1 MQTNYGRTTARAS
14 LMAALLVTASGMAW
28 AADSAGRVVSVT
40 GQVQATGADGQSRA
54 VRKNDMVDTGDML
67 STNDGRAQIHF
78 RDGGVIALKPRTQ
91 FRIDEYNYAG
101 SEDGSER
108 SFFSLLKGGFR
119 AISGAIGHKNRN
131 AYRVQTAVA
140 TIGIRGTAYEADL
153 CNNDCEGKENGLHE
167 TTDDGTTNLANRAGS
182 LDVPAGKSAWV
193 KDENTPPVLLEENGE
208 GGPLDNLGE
217 NPLDDPGF
225 RAGENPVDFTPPK
238 IDPVPPPTPEIP
250 PPSSGGGGVITP
262 PTGGPSTAPLP

>member
-1 MQTNYGRTTARAS
+1 MQTTCGTMTARAA
-14 LMAALLVTASGMAW
+14 LMAAVLVALSGGAS
-28 AADSAGRVVSVT
+28 AADPAGRVVSAT
-40 GQVQATGADGQSRA
+40 GRVEATGADGQTRA
-54 VRKNDMVDTGDML
+54 VRKNDMVDAGDTL

-108 SFFSLLKGGFR
+108 GFFSLLKGGFR

-153 CNNDCEGKENGLHE
+153 CNNDCEGRENGLHE

-182 LDVPAGKSAWV
+182 LDVPAGRSAYV
-193 KDENTPPVLLEENGE
+193 KDENTPPVLVEEDVG
-208 GGPLDNLGE
+208 GGPLDELGD
-217 NPLDDPGF
+217 NPLDDPNF

-250 PPSSGGGGVITP
+250 PPSDGGGVITP
-262 PTGGPSTAPLP
+262 PTGGPSTAPLN

>member
-1 MQTNYGRTTARAS
+1 MHMNGGATVAR
-14 LMAALLVTASGMAW
+14 VTAVCAMVAVMTGAAV
-28 AADSAGRVVSVT
+28 AADPPGRVVSVS
-40 GQVQATGADGQSRA
+40 GQVQATGADGQTRA
-54 VRKNDMVDTGDML
+54 VRKNDMVNVGETL
-67 STNDGRAQIHF
+67 STHDGRAQIHF

-91 FRIDEYNYAG
+91 FRIDEYHYAG

-108 SFFSLLKGGFR
+108 SFFTLLKGGFR

-153 CNNDCEGKENGLHE
+153 CNNDCEGRENGLHE
-167 TTDDGTTNLANRAGS
+167 TTDDGTTNLSNRAGS

-193 KDENTPPVLLEENGE
+193 KDENTPPVLVEENGG
-208 GGPLDNLGE
+208 GGPLDELGE
-217 NPLDDPGF
+217 NPLDDPNF
-225 RAGENPVDFTPPK
+225 RAGENPVDISPPK

-250 PPSSGGGGVITP
+250 PPGTGGGVITP
-262 PTGGPSTAPLP
+262 PTGGPIN